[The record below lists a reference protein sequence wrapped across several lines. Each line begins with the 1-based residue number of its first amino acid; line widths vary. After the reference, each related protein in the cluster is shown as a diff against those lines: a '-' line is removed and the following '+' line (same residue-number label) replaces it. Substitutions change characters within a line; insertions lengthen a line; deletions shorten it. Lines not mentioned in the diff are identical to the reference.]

1 MKRLTIF
8 FLIIAAIAVMT
19 SCASVNGIGKATSTS
34 EQVSR
39 DKAEMNAMVD
49 AARHNKVVVS
59 ENSTIETVDVDGKA
73 ATTYKNTRTL
83 NTEAT
88 LANIDPK
95 TRTVKHGGKYETT
108 SKINAKIVE
117 E

>member
-1 MKRLTIF
+1 MRKFTFF

-19 SCASVNGIGKATSTS
+19 SCASVNGIGKATSTN

-49 AARHNKVVVS
+49 AARHNKVAVS
-59 ENSTIETVDVDGKA
+59 ESSKIETVDVDGKA
-73 ATTYKNTRTL
+73 ETTYKDTRTL
-83 NTEAT
+83 TTSAT

-95 TRTVKHGGKYETT
+95 TRTEKRGKTYNAT
-108 SKINAKIVE
+108 SKIKATIVE